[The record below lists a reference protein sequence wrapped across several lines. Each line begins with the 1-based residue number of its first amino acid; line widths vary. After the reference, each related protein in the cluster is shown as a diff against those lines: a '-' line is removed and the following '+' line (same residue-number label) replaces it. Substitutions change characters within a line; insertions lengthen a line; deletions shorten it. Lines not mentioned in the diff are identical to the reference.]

1 MKLGTSKEA
10 VSQGDEALR
19 KFDAALRH
27 CISNGFRLCKD
38 SLDTASRGVVIGPG
52 MTRIRFIKRLAAKHP
67 WLGHWG
73 RALQRK
79 LAEKNIHI

>member
-19 KFDAALRH
+19 KFDTALRH
-27 CISNGFRLCKD
+27 CTSNGFRLCKD
-38 SLDTASRGVVIGPG
+38 GADTPSVGVVIGPG
-52 MTRIRFIKRLAAKHP
+52 VTRIRFIKRLAAKHP
-67 WLGHWG
+67 WLGKWG